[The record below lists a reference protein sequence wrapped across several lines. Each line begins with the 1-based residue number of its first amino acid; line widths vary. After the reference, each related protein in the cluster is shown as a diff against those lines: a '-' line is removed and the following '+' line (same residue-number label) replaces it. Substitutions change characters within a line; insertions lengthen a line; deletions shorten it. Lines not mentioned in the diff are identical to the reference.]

1 MENKYAHSD
10 FDSFYLEYSP
20 KLWRLAYRLTR
31 NRYDSEDLVDE
42 AFLIYL
48 QKSITMV
55 IDNPEAYITRIL
67 ANLVRNYARLSWHN
81 ELPIDVLPESTLS
94 TDGVGMRLREVLPK
108 GLSPQ
113 EQEILLLRFEE
124 RLSYSEIADVL
135 KIKEVS
141 CRSRLMRAKAHLLNL
156 YEKEKILR
164 YMQHFANV
172 QTRHLIGGEGVL
184 KMFRGRDRRSQGG
197 VSHNDVQI
205 FKHLE
210 EADVDTLVDE
220 LAVLTDDAADGNV
233 DLDKI
238 NAYLDA
244 LDEKDPIPFGVSAED
259 SLAKF
264 HARHD
269 LLTNELSKSHQ
280 KRSKSK
286 RIATKIA
293 ASFAVLCIVGSLTA
307 EACGI
312 DLFSTIARWTSEIFQ
327 LDQSGTPY
335 AEITKYPLEIGEVK
349 SYASLQEAVDAL
361 GVTSPLVPKYLP
373 ERYSSDGITIERR
386 TTGVCI
392 YADYTSINGS
402 VGVRLK
408 ESTRAGQQTAEKDS
422 NSQRVYVV
430 RGIQHYIVDDG
441 AQTKIVWANGNF
453 ECRICGDISEEEAI
467 AIIDSIYKDG

>member
-156 YEKEKILR
+156 YEK
-164 YMQHFANV
+164 
-172 QTRHLIGGEGVL
+172 
-184 KMFRGRDRRSQGG
+184 
-197 VSHNDVQI
+197 
-205 FKHLE
+205 
-210 EADVDTLVDE
+210 
-220 LAVLTDDAADGNV
+220 
-233 DLDKI
+233 
-238 NAYLDA
+238 
-244 LDEKDPIPFGVSAED
+244 DPIPFGVSAED

-269 LLTNELSKSHQ
+269 LLTKELSKSHQ

-327 LDQSGTPY
+327 FDQSGTPY

-349 SYASLQEAVDAL
+349 TYASLQEAVDAL

-373 ERYSSDGITIERR
+373 ERYSSDGITIERK

-408 ESTRAGQQTAEKDS
+408 ESARAGQQTAEKDS
-422 NSQRVYVV
+422 NVQRVYVV

-467 AIIDSIYKDG
+467 AIIDSIYKEG

>member
-1 MENKYAHSD
+1 M
-10 FDSFYLEYSP
+10 
-20 KLWRLAYRLTR
+20 
-31 NRYDSEDLVDE
+31 
-42 AFLIYL
+42 
-48 QKSITMV
+48 
-55 IDNPEAYITRIL
+55 
-67 ANLVRNYARLSWHN
+67 
-81 ELPIDVLPESTLS
+81 
-94 TDGVGMRLREVLPK
+94 
-108 GLSPQ
+108 
-113 EQEILLLRFEE
+113 
-124 RLSYSEIADVL
+124 
-135 KIKEVS
+135 
-141 CRSRLMRAKAHLLNL
+141 
-156 YEKEKILR
+156 
-164 YMQHFANV
+164 
-172 QTRHLIGGEGVL
+172 L

-441 AQTKIVWANGNF
+441 AQKSNF
-453 ECRICGDISEEEAI
+453 MPFHI
-467 AIIDSIYKDG
+467 

>member
-1 MENKYAHSD
+1 M
-10 FDSFYLEYSP
+10 
-20 KLWRLAYRLTR
+20 
-31 NRYDSEDLVDE
+31 
-42 AFLIYL
+42 
-48 QKSITMV
+48 
-55 IDNPEAYITRIL
+55 
-67 ANLVRNYARLSWHN
+67 
-81 ELPIDVLPESTLS
+81 
-94 TDGVGMRLREVLPK
+94 
-108 GLSPQ
+108 
-113 EQEILLLRFEE
+113 
-124 RLSYSEIADVL
+124 
-135 KIKEVS
+135 
-141 CRSRLMRAKAHLLNL
+141 
-156 YEKEKILR
+156 
-164 YMQHFANV
+164 
-172 QTRHLIGGEGVL
+172 L

-349 SYASLQEAVDAL
+349 TYASLQEAVDAL

-373 ERYSSDGITIERR
+373 ERYSSDGCLRCHARCFPRERQHRRRGRERGPSCGHRGAACAQRHRHSRHLAR
-386 TTGVCI
+386 TGRVHPHGFARAASAGAGAEPRSAFLLKYLRGFAPRSGSRRHFGI
-392 YADYTSINGS
+392 YFYAIGANYG
-402 VGVRLK
+402 LHK
-408 ESTRAGQQTAEKDS
+408 RA
-422 NSQRVYVV
+422 
-430 RGIQHYIVDDG
+430 
-441 AQTKIVWANGNF
+441 
-453 ECRICGDISEEEAI
+453 ICG
-467 AIIDSIYKDG
+467 KLK

>member
-1 MENKYAHSD
+1 
-10 FDSFYLEYSP
+10 
-20 KLWRLAYRLTR
+20 
-31 NRYDSEDLVDE
+31 
-42 AFLIYL
+42 
-48 QKSITMV
+48 
-55 IDNPEAYITRIL
+55 
-67 ANLVRNYARLSWHN
+67 
-81 ELPIDVLPESTLS
+81 
-94 TDGVGMRLREVLPK
+94 
-108 GLSPQ
+108 
-113 EQEILLLRFEE
+113 
-124 RLSYSEIADVL
+124 
-135 KIKEVS
+135 
-141 CRSRLMRAKAHLLNL
+141 
-156 YEKEKILR
+156 
-164 YMQHFANV
+164 MQHFANV

-312 DLFSTIARWTSEIFQ
+312 DLFSTIARWTIEIFQ

-408 ESTRAGQQTAEKDS
+408 ESARAGQQTAEKDS

>member
-1 MENKYAHSD
+1 M
-10 FDSFYLEYSP
+10 
-20 KLWRLAYRLTR
+20 
-31 NRYDSEDLVDE
+31 
-42 AFLIYL
+42 
-48 QKSITMV
+48 
-55 IDNPEAYITRIL
+55 
-67 ANLVRNYARLSWHN
+67 
-81 ELPIDVLPESTLS
+81 
-94 TDGVGMRLREVLPK
+94 
-108 GLSPQ
+108 
-113 EQEILLLRFEE
+113 
-124 RLSYSEIADVL
+124 
-135 KIKEVS
+135 
-141 CRSRLMRAKAHLLNL
+141 
-156 YEKEKILR
+156 
-164 YMQHFANV
+164 
-172 QTRHLIGGEGVL
+172 
-184 KMFRGRDRRSQGG
+184 
-197 VSHNDVQI
+197 
-205 FKHLE
+205 
-210 EADVDTLVDE
+210 
-220 LAVLTDDAADGNV
+220 TDDAADGNV

-269 LLTNELSKSHQ
+269 LLTNELSKSRQ

-349 SYASLQEAVDAL
+349 TYASLQEAVDAL

-373 ERYSSDGITIERR
+373 ERYSSDGITIERK

-408 ESTRAGQQTAEKDS
+408 ESARAGQQTAEKDS
-422 NSQRVYVV
+422 NVQRVYVV

-467 AIIDSIYKDG
+467 AIIDSIYKEG